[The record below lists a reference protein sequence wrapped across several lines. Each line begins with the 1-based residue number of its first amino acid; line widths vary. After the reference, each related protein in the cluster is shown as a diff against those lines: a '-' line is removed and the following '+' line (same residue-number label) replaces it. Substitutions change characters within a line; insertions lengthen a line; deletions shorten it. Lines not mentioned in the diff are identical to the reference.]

1 MGMRLAQDMRLCR
14 CFLLPCLL
22 LRVHYWHSVSLP
34 IFLKIA
40 MQTVTAARSQ
50 DSSAGLACPRCGH
63 VHHLDIQAPDKDKRM
78 STVLCSCGETFLVV
92 LDARQFER
100 KTVAIKGMYTVM
112 NDSGL
117 GGLVS
122 LRDLSEGGVGFAL
135 SRPCELQPGWLIT
148 VVFELAGKEKRVII
162 AKATIR
168 SVQGMDVGCAFV
180 DPEQVRQDI
189 LAYFES

>member
-1 MGMRLAQDMRLCR
+1 M
-14 CFLLPCLL
+14 
-22 LRVHYWHSVSLP
+22 
-34 IFLKIA
+34 
-40 MQTVTAARSQ
+40 T
-50 DSSAGLACPRCGH
+50 
-63 VHHLDIQAPDKDKRM
+63 
-78 STVLCSCGETFLVV
+78 TVLCSCGETFLVV

-168 SVQGMDVGCAFV
+168 SVQGMDVGCSFV
-180 DPEQVRQDI
+180 NPAQVRQDI
-189 LAYFES
+189 LAYFQC

>member
-1 MGMRLAQDMRLCR
+1 
-14 CFLLPCLL
+14 
-22 LRVHYWHSVSLP
+22 
-34 IFLKIA
+34 
-40 MQTVTAARSQ
+40 MQTVTTSASQ
-50 DSSAGLACPRCGH
+50 DPSASIACPKCGQSH
-63 VHHLDIQAPDKDKRM
+63 KLDMHAPDQNKRM
-78 STVLCSCGETFLVV
+78 STVLCACGETFLVV

-112 NDSGL
+112 SDSGL

-122 LRDLSEGGVGFAL
+122 LRDLSEGGVGFTL

-180 DPEQVRQDI
+180 NPEQVRQDI
-189 LAYFES
+189 LAYFQS